1 MSLFT
6 SVMKQRWLSLGVLA
20 LGLSGIFSLFV
31 VLLRLP
37 FFIGLVP
44 NIFDV
49 SLVIH
54 VTLGINAWMLAITAA
69 TIAGEGYFQ
78 KFSHNLCL
86 LGVIF
91 IFIAGFIPETHA
103 LKNNYIPFLNNL
115 PYVLGTALLSFG
127 LSVSAINTLCN
138 RTAGECKRI
147 TALIFL
153 ISQLCTYLAYARMP
167 SGITLYDFYEYL
179 FWGGGHILQ
188 FVFCQTLMLVYATL
202 LGIGTSD
209 RTLRGLSLFNL
220 LAVLP
225 TPVLYFFF
233 SPDRE
238 ILIRVFT
245 YHMRVLGSVAPMI
258 FIFYLLSLPKKRVDW
273 SNIAAF
279 TFSACLFIYGGLLG
293 FLIRESNVVIPAHYH
308 GSIIGITLAFMAFAY
323 HFTGILSLKLPML
336 QLTTY
341 SIGQFAHIT
350 GLLLMGGYG
359 ALRKSAGMVGGSTT
373 LFKSIFF
380 FGGSLSI
387 LSGGLFV
394 ILLTSTLLKNEKGN
408 ETLKSRNSL

>member
-1 MSLFT
+1 
-6 SVMKQRWLSLGVLA
+6 MKQRWLSLGILA

-37 FFIGLVP
+37 FFVGLLP

-49 SLVIH
+49 SLVVH

-69 TIAGEGYFQ
+69 TTVGDGHFQ
-78 KFSHNLCL
+78 KFSYKLCL

-91 IFIAGFIPETHA
+91 IFLAGFIPETDV

-115 PYVLGTALLSFG
+115 PYALGLSLLLFG
-127 LSVSAINTLCN
+127 LSVSAINTLCS
-138 RTAGECKRI
+138 RTTGECERI

-153 ISQLCTYLAYARMP
+153 ISQLCICLAYMRTT
-167 SGITLYDFYEYL
+167 SGITLYNFYEYL

-188 FVFCQTLMLVYATL
+188 FVFCQALMLVYATL
-202 LGIGTSD
+202 LGISTSD

-233 SPDRE
+233 SSDSE
-238 ILIRVFT
+238 ILMQIFT
-245 YHMRVLGSVAPMI
+245 YHMRVLGSVAPII
-258 FIFYLLSLPKKRVDW
+258 FTFYLLSLPKQKVDW
-273 SNIAAF
+273 PNIAAF
-279 TFSACLFIYGGLLG
+279 AFSACLFIYGGLLG

-323 HFTGILSLKLPML
+323 HITGTLSSKLSIA

-359 ALRKSAGMVGGSTT
+359 ALRKSAGMVGESTT
-373 LFKSIFF
+373 LFKGIFF
-380 FGGSLSI
+380 VGGSLSI

-394 ILLTSTLLKNEKGN
+394 VLLTSTLLKHKR
-408 ETLKSRNSL
+408 KDQAS